1 MRILKITRGGNMKDY
16 LLFMDVS
23 GDIDRSYI
31 EQGKV
36 KLLPM
41 EFVINGEV
49 YVYTDDEQGMDAVK
63 FYDFVRDKAP
73 MSTTQISPAKWVE
86 FFEPYAKQG
95 QSILCLCLSSGLS
108 SSYNSATI
116 AAEELKQKYPDVDV
130 LPVDSLRATGIAGII
145 CERMIENKDKGLT
158 IRQNYDDLLE
168 FRTKTFAC
176 AYVDDLDALK
186 RGGRISKTVAFV
198 GGLLGI
204 KPLIQFLPNGTL
216 DMWGKQRG
224 YKPSMNKMVEYY
236 LERADIDSKHTVYI
250 THANDEAYANE
261 LAERIKEVSPLANIK
276 IRILSPIIGVHLGT
290 SAMVLAF
297 IGK

>member
-1 MRILKITRGGNMKDY
+1 MKDY

-23 GDIDRSYI
+23 GDVDRSYV

-49 YVYTDDEQGMDAVK
+49 YTYTDDENGMDAVR
-63 FYDFVRDKAP
+63 FYDFVREKAP

-95 QSILCLCLSSGLS
+95 QSLLCLCLSSGLS
-108 SSYNSATI
+108 SSYNSSTI
-116 AAEELKQKYPDVDV
+116 AVEELKEKYPDVDI
-130 LPVDSLRATGIAGII
+130 LTVDSLRATGIEGLI
-145 CERMIENKDKGLT
+145 CERMIENKDKGLS
-158 IRQNYDDLLE
+158 IKENYNDLMA
-168 FRTKTFAC
+168 FRTKTLAC

-224 YKPSMNKMVEYY
+224 YKMSIHNMVQYY
-236 LERADIDSKHTVYI
+236 LERADVDNAHTVYI
-250 THANDEAYANE
+250 THANDINYANE
-261 LAERIKEVSPLANIK
+261 LAQEIKAVSPLADIK

-290 SAMVLAF
+290 SAMVLGF
-297 IGK
+297 VGK

>member
-1 MRILKITRGGNMKDY
+1 MKDY
-16 LLFMDVS
+16 VLLMDVA
-23 GDIDRSYI
+23 GDVDRSYV

-49 YVYTDDEQGMDAVK
+49 YVYTDDEKGMDAVQ
-63 FYDFVRDKAP
+63 FYDFVRQLAP
-73 MSTTQISPAKWVE
+73 MSTTQISPAKWTE
-86 FFEPYAKQG
+86 YFEPYAKNG
-95 QSILCLCLSSGLS
+95 QSVLCLCLSSGLS
-108 SSYNSATI
+108 SSFSSACL
-116 AAEELKQKYPDVDV
+116 AADELKQRYPDVDI
-130 LPVDSLRATGIAGII
+130 LPVDSLRATGIEGII
-145 CERMIENKDKGLT
+145 CERMIENKEKGLT
-158 IRQNYDDLLE
+158 AKENYDDLIQ
-168 FRTKTFAC
+168 FRSTTRAC

-236 LERADIDSKHTVYI
+236 LTNTDVNVAHTVYI

-261 LAERIKEVSPLANIK
+261 LAEKIKAVSPLAEIK
-276 IRILSPIIGVHLGT
+276 IRLLSPIIGVHLGT

-297 IGK
+297 VGA

>member
-1 MRILKITRGGNMKDY
+1 MKDY

-23 GDIDRSYI
+23 GDVDRSYV

-41 EFVINGEV
+41 EFVINGEA
-49 YVYTDDEQGMDAVK
+49 YTYTDDDTGMNAIE
-63 FYDFVRDKAP
+63 FYDFVREKTP
-73 MSTTQISPAKWVE
+73 MSTTQISPAKWAE
-86 FFEPYAKQG
+86 FFEPYVKVG
-95 QSILCLCLSSGLS
+95 QSVLCLCLSSGLS
-108 SSYNSATI
+108 SSYSSACQ
-116 AAEELKQKYPDVDV
+116 AVDELKQKYPDVDV
-130 LPVDSLRATGIAGII
+130 LVVDTLRATGITGLI
-145 CERMIENKDKGLT
+145 CERMIDNKANGMTLQ
-158 IRQNYDDLLE
+158 QNYDDLME
-168 FRTKTFAC
+168 FRAKTCAC

-224 YKPSMNKMVEYY
+224 YRHSMHKMVDYY
-236 LERADIDSKHTVYI
+236 LDRADIDNAHTVYI

-261 LAERIKEVSPLANIK
+261 LAAQIKAVSPLAEIK
-276 IRILSPIIGVHLGT
+276 IRILSPIIGVHLGP
-290 SAMVLAF
+290 SAMVLGF
-297 IGK
+297 VGK

>member
-1 MRILKITRGGNMKDY
+1 MKDY

-23 GDIDRSYI
+23 GDVDRSYV

-49 YVYTDDEQGMDAVK
+49 YTYTDDETGMDAVQ

-73 MSTTQISPAKWVE
+73 MSTTQISPAKWTE

-95 QSILCLCLSSGLS
+95 ISILCLCLSSGLS
-108 SSYNSATI
+108 SSYNSACL
-116 AAEELKQKYPDVDV
+116 AAEELKAKYPDVDV
-130 LPVDSLRATGIAGII
+130 LPVDSLRATGIAGLI
-145 CERMIENKDKGLT
+145 CERMIENKENGLT
-158 IRQNYDDLLE
+158 IRQNYDDLLQ
-168 FRTKTFAC
+168 FRTTTRAC
-176 AYVDDLDALK
+176 AYVDDLDSLK

-224 YKPSMNKMVEYY
+224 YKPSMSKMVEYY
-236 LERADIDSKHTVYI
+236 LERTDVTIAHTVYI
-250 THANDEAYANE
+250 THANDEAYAKE
-261 LAERIKEVSPLANIK
+261 LADKIKAVHPLAEIK
-276 IRILSPIIGVHLGT
+276 IRILSPIIGVHLGP
-290 SAMVLAF
+290 SAMVLGF
-297 IGK
+297 IAE

>member
-1 MRILKITRGGNMKDY
+1 MKDY

-23 GDIDRSYI
+23 GDIDRSYV

-49 YVYTDDEQGMDAVK
+49 YTYTDDEQGMNAVQ
-63 FYDFVRDKAP
+63 FYDFVQQKLP

-86 FFEPYAKQG
+86 FFEPYAKAG
-95 QSILCLCLSSGLS
+95 QSVLCLCLSSGLS
-108 SSYNSATI
+108 SSFNSACLAT
-116 AAEELKQKYPDVDV
+116 EELKEKYPDVDILV
-130 LPVDSLRATGIAGII
+130 VDSLRATGIEGII

-158 IRQNYDDLLE
+158 IKENHDDLLE
-168 FRTKTFAC
+168 FRNKTFAC

-224 YKPSMNKMVEYY
+224 YKMSIHNMVQYY
-236 LERADIDSKHTVYI
+236 LGKADVDNSHTVYI

-261 LAERIKEVSPLANIK
+261 LAQEIKAVSPLAEIK
-276 IRILSPIIGVHLGT
+276 IRLLSPIIGVHLGT

>member
-1 MRILKITRGGNMKDY
+1 MKDY

-23 GDIDRSYI
+23 GDIDRSYV

-49 YVYTDDEQGMDAVK
+49 YTYTDDDTGMDAVQ
-63 FYDFVRDKAP
+63 FYDFVREKAP
-73 MSTTQISPAKWVE
+73 MSTTQISPTKWGE
-86 FFEPYAKQG
+86 FFEPYAKEG

-108 SSYNSATI
+108 SSYNSACL
-116 AAEELKQKYPDVDV
+116 AAEELKAKYPEVDI
-130 LPVDSLRATGIAGII
+130 LPVDSLRATGIEGII
-145 CERMIENKDKGLT
+145 CERMIENKEKGLS
-158 IRQNYDDLLE
+158 IKDNYKDLLK
-168 FRTKTFAC
+168 FRTQTFAC

-224 YKPSMNKMVEYY
+224 YKMSIHNMVQYY
-236 LERADIDSKHTVYI
+236 LGKADVEHAHTVYI
-250 THANDEAYANE
+250 THANDINYANE
-261 LAERIKEVSPLANIK
+261 LAAEIKAVSPLAEIK

-290 SAMVLAF
+290 SAMVLGF
-297 IGK
+297 VGK